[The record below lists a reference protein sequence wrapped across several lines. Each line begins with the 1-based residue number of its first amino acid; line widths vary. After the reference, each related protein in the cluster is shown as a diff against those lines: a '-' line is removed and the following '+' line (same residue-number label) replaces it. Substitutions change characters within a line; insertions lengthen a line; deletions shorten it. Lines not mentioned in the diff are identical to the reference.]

1 MIRLRIL
8 PVALA
13 AFAMVSAKASAQA
26 GLTSNVGSVSLSA
39 VKATSLTVAVNSG
52 GTQSIASITD
62 NATNNFPSA
71 VNITTA
77 WDINPTAASVTLVG
91 YFSSAAAALS
101 NGSFNIATTQ
111 VKGRVPTAGAPN
123 APASF
128 TAFTQNAVGSVGTA
142 SGSLTLF
149 SETITGANKKSTRTI
164 DLELQLDLTGQTTTP
179 GTYTGTLN
187 LRAVTQ

>member
-8 PVALA
+8 PMALA
-13 AFAMVSAKASAQA
+13 AFATVSAKASAQA
-26 GLTSNVGSVSLSA
+26 GLTSNIASVSLSA

-71 VNITTA
+71 VNITTS

-91 YFSSAAAALS
+91 YFSSAAAALT
-101 NGSFNIATTQ
+101 NGTFNIATTQ
-111 VKGRVPTAGAPN
+111 VKGRVPTAGAPG

-128 TAFTQNAVGSVGTA
+128 TAFTQSAVGGVGTA

-149 SETITGANKKSTRTI
+149 TETITAANKKSSRTI

>member
-13 AFAMVSAKASAQA
+13 TFAFVSAKASAQA
-26 GLTSNVGSVSLSA
+26 GLTSNVANVSLSA

-71 VNITTA
+71 VNITTS
-77 WDINPTAASVTLVG
+77 WDINPSAASVSLVG
-91 YFSSAAAALS
+91 YFSSAAAALT
-101 NGSFNIATTQ
+101 NGTFNIATTQ
-111 VKGRVPTAGAPN
+111 MKGRVTTAGAPG

-128 TAFTQNAVGSVGTA
+128 TAFTQSAVGGVGTA

-149 SETITGANKKSTRTI
+149 TETITAANKKSSRTI